1 MLKRTFLSFLLLF
14 SVLPGQ
20 ELIDGIAAI
29 VGDNIILLSEVDQL
43 ARLNASQFGINPA
56 LDKEK
61 YNTLRNMALRAL
73 IEDKIL
79 VEQAKVES
87 IEVSD
92 REVEDALNQRIDY
105 IIQQAGSKEKAEE
118 LLGGP
123 LSKIK
128 RDYRPIIRNMLL
140 VEKLKS
146 QKFNDVKVTRQEVE
160 EFYKTYRDSLPE
172 IPPVVDFSHIL
183 IEIKPGE
190 REIREALKLL
200 DSIKTLIQQGQSF
213 EELAKKF
220 SEDPGTAPYGGD
232 LGYIKRGDFIKS
244 FEEVA
249 FSLSPGEISDV
260 VKTDIG
266 FHLIKFVD
274 RKGEKVR
281 VKHILVR
288 PKVTERNVEEALNKI
303 KRIRDA
309 IISGEISFDSA
320 AYRYS
325 DDPDAK
331 TNFGRVERMPKNQ
344 IKQKEFLSVID
355 TLKAGEI
362 SQPFRTEMG
371 FHIIILNAVYDDK
384 WATLE
389 QFALQL
395 KKNRLYSEWIEKL
408 KDNFYIEIKENS
420 Q

>member
-1 MLKRTFLSFLLLF
+1 MLKRRLLIFLLL
-14 SVLPGQ
+14 SGVLLGQ

-43 ARLNASQFGINPA
+43 ARLNASQLGINPT

-61 YNTLRNMALRAL
+61 YNTLRNMALKAL

-79 VEQAKVES
+79 VEQAKIES

-92 REVEDALNQRIDY
+92 REVEDVLNQRIDY
-105 IIQQAGSKEKAEE
+105 IIQQAGSQEKAEE
-118 LLGGP
+118 FLGAP

-140 VEKLKS
+140 VEKLKG
-146 QKFNDVKVTRQEVE
+146 QKFNDIKVTRQEVE
-160 EFYKTYRDSLPE
+160 KFYETYKDSLPE

-190 REIREALKLL
+190 SEIKKALNLL
-200 DSIKTLIQQGQSF
+200 DSIKTLIQQGESF

-260 VKTDIG
+260 IKTDLG

-274 RKGEKVR
+274 RKGEKIR
-281 VKHILVR
+281 VKHILIR
-288 PKVTERNVEEALNKI
+288 PKISDKNVEEALKKI
-303 KRIRDA
+303 KKIRNA
-309 IISGEISFDSA
+309 ILRGEIPFDSA
-320 AYRYS
+320 AYKYS

-331 TNFGRVERMPKNQ
+331 TNYGRIERMPKNQ
-344 IKQKEFLSVID
+344 IKQKEFISVID
-355 TLKAGEI
+355 TLKPGEI

-371 FHIIILNAVYDDK
+371 FHIIKLNAIYDDK
-384 WATLE
+384 WSTLE
-389 QFALQL
+389 QFAIQL
-395 KKNRLYSEWIEKL
+395 KRNELYNEWIEKL
-408 KDNFYIEIKENS
+408 EKNFYIEIKENP
-420 Q
+420 